1 MQCSLRSITG
11 VVIAVV
17 LTAVLCQGA
26 PGQDA
31 QSKDAQSKDA
41 QSREAKG
48 LSPRAAPTDYQTHA
62 QAGAVTI
69 AAEFSGH
76 SITSPQSV
84 LATEDYVVVE
94 VGFFG
99 PPEAQLKLSY
109 EDFSLRINGKKTPL
123 PARPYASVFKS
134 LKDPEWEPP
143 VPVESKSKTSLG
155 AGGGGQNDPGST
167 PPVVHIPI
175 EVERGW
181 QLRVQK
187 ATLPEGERVLPVAGL
202 IFFQYHGKTDNI
214 DSIELIYTG
223 PAGKATLKLHP

>member
-1 MQCSLRSITG
+1 M
-11 VVIAVV
+11 V

-26 PGQDA
+26 PWQDA
-31 QSKDAQSKDA
+31 QSKDAQTH
-41 QSREAKG
+41 EAKG
-48 LSPRAAPTDYQTHA
+48 LSPRAAPTDYQSHA

-69 AAEFSGH
+69 AAEFTGH

-99 PPEAQLKLSY
+99 PPETQLKLSY
-109 EDFSLRINGKKTPL
+109 EDFSLRINGKKTAL
-123 PARPYASVFKS
+123 PARPSVSVFKS

-155 AGGGGQNDPGST
+155 SGGGGANDPGAP
-167 PPVVHIPI
+167 PPVVHVPI

-181 QLRVQK
+181 SLRVQK

-202 IFFQYHGKTDNI
+202 IFFQYRGKTDNI

-223 PAGKATLKLHP
+223 PAGKVTLKLHP

>member
-1 MQCSLRSITG
+1 VG
-11 VVIAVV
+11 
-17 LTAVLCQGA
+17 LTAALCQGA
-26 PGQDA
+26 PWQDA
-31 QSKDAQSKDA
+31 QSNTQSKDAQI
-41 QSREAKG
+41 RESKG
-48 LSPRAAPTDYQTHA
+48 LSPRAAPTDYQSHT

-69 AAEFSGH
+69 AAEFTGH

-109 EDFSLRINGKKTPL
+109 EDFSLRINGKKTAL
-123 PARPYASVFKS
+123 PARPSVSVFKS

-155 AGGGGQNDPGST
+155 TGGGGQNDPGST

-175 EVERGW
+175 EVERKW
-181 QLRVQK
+181 ELRVQK

-202 IFFQYHGKTDNI
+202 IFFQYRGKTDNI

-223 PAGKATLKLHP
+223 PAGKTTLKLHP

>member
-1 MQCSLRSITG
+1 MQSFLRPITG
-11 VVIAVV
+11 AVIAVV
-17 LTAVLCQGA
+17 LTAALCQAA
-26 PGQDA
+26 PWQDPQSNP
-31 QSKDAQSKDA
+31 QSKDAQA
-41 QSREAKG
+41 HEAKG
-48 LSPRAAPTDYQTHA
+48 LSPRAAPTDYQSHA
-62 QAGAVTI
+62 QVGAVTI
-69 AAEFSGH
+69 AAEFTGH

-99 PPEAQLKLSY
+99 PPETQLKISSD
-109 EDFSLRINGKKTPL
+109 DFSLRINGKKTPL
-123 PARPYASVFKS
+123 PARPSVSVFKS

-143 VPVESKSKTSLG
+143 IPVESKSKTSLG
-155 AGGGGQNDPGST
+155 SGGGGQNDPGAP

-181 QLRVQK
+181 ALRVQK
-187 ATLPEGERVLPVAGL
+187 ATLPEGERLLPVAGV
-202 IFFQYHGKTDNI
+202 IFFQYRGKTDNI

>member
-1 MQCSLRSITG
+1 MQSSLQLRTG
-11 VVIAVV
+11 VLIAVV

-26 PGQDA
+26 RGQDPPG
-31 QSKDAQSKDA
+31 KDAQA
-41 QSREAKG
+41 REAKG
-48 LSPRAAPTDYQTHA
+48 LPPRAAPADYQSNA

-69 AAEFSGH
+69 AAEFTGH

-99 PPEAQLKLSY
+99 PPEAQIKLSY
-109 EDFSLRINGKKTPL
+109 EDFSLRINGKKTAL
-123 PARPYASVFKS
+123 PARPSVSVFKS

-143 VPVESKSKTSLG
+143 VPVASKSKTSLG
-155 AGGGGQNDPGST
+155 SGGGGQNDPGST
-167 PPVVHIPI
+167 PPVVHVPI

-181 QLRVQK
+181 SLRVQK
-187 ATLPEGERVLPVAGL
+187 ATLPEGERGLPVAGL

>member
-1 MQCSLRSITG
+1 MQYSLRPITG
-11 VVIAVV
+11 VIIAVV
-17 LTAVLCQGA
+17 LTAALCQGA
-26 PGQDA
+26 PWQDA
-31 QSKDAQSKDA
+31 QSKDAQNH
-41 QSREAKG
+41 EAKG

-62 QAGAVTI
+62 QAGALTI

-99 PPEAQLKLSY
+99 PPEARLVLSY

-143 VPVESKSKTSLG
+143 IPVESKSKTSLG
-155 AGGGGQNDPGST
+155 TGGGGQNDPGST
-167 PPVVHIPI
+167 PPVVHVPI

-181 QLRVQK
+181 ELRVQK
-187 ATLPEGERVLPVAGL
+187 ATLPEGERVIPVAGL

-214 DSIELIYTG
+214 DSIDLHNTG
-223 PAGKATLKLHP
+223 CPG